1 MLAESFVELW
11 CGGRIV
17 IAGENLWRRYR
28 GRGWLL
34 FSDKR
39 SAIGILGEFD
49 GTLYW
54 GHSMWIVWIVPVCV
68 EEDSDRRE
76 CRQANRSVPSVCRD
90 PGSMDGGG
98 KQFLEVAEMMGK
110 ELAGSYTVETA
121 GVMAVVLFTVMIL
134 LNQAFHVRAET
145 VGKFTVHEAVERE
158 RHEIAYRDR
167 REITKQE
174 RGMRWGIELTSPVFC
189 PEESLRMWSLAE

>member
-1 MLAESFVELW
+1 MELRR
-11 CGGRIV
+11 GGRIAAV
-17 IAGENLWRRYR
+17 GENLWRKYRSR
-28 GRGWLL
+28 GRLF

-39 SAIGILGEFD
+39 SAIGILGELD
-49 GTLYW
+49 GTLYR
-54 GHSMWIVWIVPVCV
+54 GHFVWIVWIVPICV
-68 EEDSDRRE
+68 EEDSDRGKY
-76 CRQANRSVPSVCRD
+76 RQANRSVSPVCRD
-90 PGSMDGGG
+90 PGSMDGSG

-174 RGMRWGIELTSPVFC
+174 KGMRWGIELTAPVFC